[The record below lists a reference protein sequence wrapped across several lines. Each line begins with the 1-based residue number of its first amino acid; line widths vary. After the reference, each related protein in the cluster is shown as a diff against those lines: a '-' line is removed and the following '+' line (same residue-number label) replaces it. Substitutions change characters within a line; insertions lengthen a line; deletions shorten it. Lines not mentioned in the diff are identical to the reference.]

1 MVFFDAGVLVG
12 ILSVGLDISSNRKQ
26 TLVLSVT
33 ASSLGAS
40 FLLYGFGWILIAETF
55 LVVRGEGCE
64 WTGVRFGLL
73 GDSSPPK
80 P

>member
-1 MVFFDAGVLVG
+1 MVFFGAGVLVG
-12 ILSVGLDISSNRKQ
+12 ILSVGLDVSSDRKQ
-26 TLVLSVT
+26 TPVLSVT

-40 FLLYGFGWILIAETF
+40 SLLHGFGWIPIAETL

-64 WTGVRFGLL
+64 WVGVRFGLL
-73 GDSSPPK
+73 GDSIPPK